1 MAQSIEL
8 STREEEVVKLL
19 LEGKSNK
26 LIASALH
33 ISERTVEFHL
43 KNIYAK
49 HQVSSRMEL
58 VLKLGKTADRRE
70 ATKLGESTVANEGE
84 VAENRDRLNLSK
96 NWANLLRETVSII
109 GKELKVDAVL
119 NSKDRNAPMT
129 FFEAIRVCFVKY
141 ADFNGRAS
149 RAEYWW
155 FMLFITLVASALAYL
170 SESAVSIFL
179 IAVLLPFLAVGSR
192 RLRDTGRS
200 GWWQLY
206 MLVPVAG
213 IFLVW
218 IYCAEPSKSLPDDS
232 MPQG

>member
-1 MAQSIEL
+1 MAQSNEL

-43 KNIYAK
+43 KSIYAK

-58 VLKLGKTADRRE
+58 VLKLGKTTDRHDD
-70 ATKLGESTVANEGE
+70 TKLGESTVAQEGE
-84 VAENRDRLNLSK
+84 TAENRDRLNLSK

-119 NSKDRNAPMT
+119 NSNDRNAPMT
-129 FFEAIRVCFVKY
+129 FFEAIRVCFSKY

-155 FMLFITLVASALAYL
+155 FTLFITLVASALAYL

-200 GWWQLY
+200 GWLQLY

-213 IFLVW
+213 IVVVW

-232 MPQG
+232 ISQG